1 MYCWL
6 HAVIFYTLLAHT
18 HTMAIVVLSGTSI
31 TRIRIHAFGVG
42 GASRSIRHTVCCAM
56 GVYQEK
62 KKFVTSS
69 GTLLAKYANVYHK
82 SNHLPVCMERLIGT
96 SCVSVCVFRSLC
108 LCCYCCCYGK
118 QYELSGVWY
127 RVCTISVFT
136 HIYTGRHMDAYT
148 ARYWQSLELNKRC
161 TCVCVHVQVRRSIH
175 RNHHICCFAWIVFFP
190 YSTLFSSQVLR
201 IVYSISF
208 NRTHTLCANTYVH
221 IGIHILMPCM
231 YVCMYR
237 NKIDTHVIC
246 TKTRPTNMLR
256 THACV
261 WSLCAQQIRTHTKAK
276 QNETDK
282 KASEREKRGLYKN
295 EKEDDDDS
303 SSSSSGS
310 DGKRKK

>member
-1 MYCWL
+1 MRAYARIENIVHTDRRASKCTAGSMLLSFPLCL
-6 HAVIFYTLLAHT
+6 HTRTPCQLWWFQVRVSHVYVYTLLGWAEP
-18 HTMAIVVLSGTSI
+18 AAQSGTLCVVRWVF
-31 TRIRIHAFGVG
+31 TKR
-42 GASRSIRHTVCCAM
+42 
-56 GVYQEK
+56 K

-69 GTLLAKYANVYHK
+69 GTLLAKYVNVYHK

-96 SCVSVCVFRSLC
+96 SCVNVCVFRSLC
-108 LCCYCCCYGK
+108 LCCYCCWYSK
-118 QYELSGVWY
+118 QCELSGVWY

-136 HIYTGRHMDAYT
+136 HTYTDTDRHMDTYT
-148 ARYWQSLELNKRC
+148 ARYWQSLELSERC
-161 TCVCVHVQVRRSIH
+161 TCVCVHVQVRRSVH

-221 IGIHILMPCM
+221 VDIHILMLCM

-246 TKTRPTNMLR
+246 TKTRPTNMFR

-261 WSLCAQQIRTHTKAK
+261 WSLCAQQIRAHTKAK
-276 QNETDK
+276 QNETDEK
-282 KASEREKRGLYKN
+282 SKWAREKRTV
-295 EKEDDDDS
+295 
-303 SSSSSGS
+303 
-310 DGKRKK
+310 